1 MRVKRKFVENNME
14 VRIKKV
20 MDGACLPQKAHAQD
34 AGFDLMACKVE
45 RVGFDEIV
53 CHTGLAFE
61 IPDGYVGLLFPRSSI
76 ARTAMML
83 KNSVGVLDSCYRGEV
98 TFKFR
103 QLDNGDTYNAGDK
116 IGQII
121 IMPYPEIVFVESD
134 NLSETER
141 GSGCYGSTGR

>member
-1 MRVKRKFVENNME
+1 ME
-14 VRIKKV
+14 VKVKKV
-20 MDGACLPQKAHAQD
+20 IDCAVMPTKAHAAD
-34 AGFDLMACKVE
+34 AGFDLRACKVK

-61 IPDGYVGLLFPRSSI
+61 IPDGHVGLLFPRSSI

-103 QLDNGDTYNAGDK
+103 QLDNGDTYNVGDK

-134 NLSETER
+134 NLSDTER
-141 GSGCYGSTGR
+141 GSGGYGSTGR

>member
-1 MRVKRKFVENNME
+1 M
-14 VRIKKV
+14 
-20 MDGACLPQKAHAQD
+20 PQKAHAQD
-34 AGFDLMACKVE
+34 AGFDLRACKVE
-45 RVGFDEIV
+45 RIGFDKIV

-141 GSGCYGSTGR
+141 GSGGYGSTGR

>member
-1 MRVKRKFVENNME
+1 ME

-20 MDGACLPQKAHAQD
+20 MDGAVMPTKAHAAD
-34 AGFDLMACKVE
+34 AGFDLRACKVE

-61 IPDGYVGLLFPRSSI
+61 VPDGYVGLLFPRSSI

-98 TFKFR
+98 TFKCR
-103 QLDNGDTYNAGDK
+103 
-116 IGQII
+116 
-121 IMPYPEIVFVESD
+121 
-134 NLSETER
+134 R
-141 GSGCYGSTGR
+141 

>member
-1 MRVKRKFVENNME
+1 MRVKHKFGENNMK

-20 MDGACLPQKAHAQD
+20 MDGACLPQKAHTQD
-34 AGFDLMACKVE
+34 AGFDLRACKVE
-45 RVGFDEIV
+45 RIGLDEIV

-141 GSGCYGSTGR
+141 GSGGYGSTGR